1 VAASDSWTGYRKV
14 VPRAPKLR
22 NPKRALPIVIRAI
35 SPFGAVA
42 KPCSR
47 EDYMRDP
54 ANQPGVP
61 AALPIFAFNQRRSAI
76 TAGHAVDARQLSS
89 FLECPRF
96 AKRVSASR

>member
-1 VAASDSWTGYRKV
+1 
-14 VPRAPKLR
+14 
-22 NPKRALPIVIRAI
+22 
-35 SPFGAVA
+35 
-42 KPCSR
+42 
-47 EDYMRDP
+47 MRDP